1 METGG
6 RRTFGL
12 VFYGLG
18 LVLAALATW
27 GIYDTGRI
35 SLARGIFGAI
45 GLVVALLLALYFEDD
60 DRLHRLTVYGL
71 MALGLGMLLPT
82 ILRAFSDRPIFVA
95 HGVLSGIG
103 LLLSIYAFLRL

>member
-1 METGG
+1 MDTGS
-6 RRTFGL
+6 RKTVGL
-12 VFYGLG
+12 VFYVLG
-18 LVLAALATW
+18 LALAVLATW
-27 GIYDTGRI
+27 DIYDTGLI
-35 SLARGIFGAI
+35 SLARGIFGAV

-60 DRLHRLTVYGL
+60 DRLHRLTVSGL

-82 ILRAFSDRPIFVA
+82 ILRAFSDRPILVA